1 MISLL
6 NNVTLMYLFDSILEI
21 LCSFALKNEGDSHI
35 RALAAQAMGVVGNQ
49 AALGDLIAALQDEDE
64 QVRQAAAY
72 SLNQIHQ
79 RVQAVS
85 L

>member
-1 MISLL
+1 MEGAMESLGDKAL
-6 NNVTLMYLFDSILEI
+6 PQL
-21 LCSFALKNEGDSHI
+21 SFALKNEGDSHI